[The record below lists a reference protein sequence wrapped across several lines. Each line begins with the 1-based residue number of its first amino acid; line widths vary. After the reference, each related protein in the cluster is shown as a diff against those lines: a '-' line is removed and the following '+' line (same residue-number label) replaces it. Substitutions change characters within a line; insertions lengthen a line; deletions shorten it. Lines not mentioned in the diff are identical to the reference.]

1 MRARGRRRNG
11 PSPHR
16 SHPLLLMLSIR
27 SRRPARAVVLAGLG
41 LACLVVCAGAQQA
54 LGSSHYAAR
63 VLGRQG
69 TAAVGAQR
77 AATRTAAHATF
88 VGGTYVAAN
97 GASVTVRVSD
107 AFPDGSDRGRRW
119 AEFFST
125 MPHGAELST
134 VTVTV
139 VTAAEL
145 PASCNSDALGCYRPG
160 EITIADEVLG
170 GVTPEEVARHEYG
183 HHVAASRLNSPWPAL
198 DWGPKR
204 WATVAHVCGDVTV
217 GSAHPGDESDHY
229 SENPA
234 EAWAEVYRILAERA
248 AGLPGNTWSI
258 VVGRYFPDDAA
269 LAAAREDVVHPWTA
283 PTTRRFNGTF
293 TKTGKR
299 QWLRTLATPL
309 DGTVTIKLSMPR
321 GTRHDVTLLAANGRT
336 VLARW
341 TAFTS
346 TTRTITTTVC
356 GQRSVVLRVTR
367 GNQPSP
373 FSVAVTS
380 A

>member
-1 MRARGRRRNG
+1 
-11 PSPHR
+11 
-16 SHPLLLMLSIR
+16 
-27 SRRPARAVVLAGLG
+27 
-41 LACLVVCAGAQQA
+41 
-54 LGSSHYAAR
+54 
-63 VLGRQG
+63 
-69 TAAVGAQR
+69 
-77 AATRTAAHATF
+77 
-88 VGGTYVAAN
+88 
-97 GASVTVRVSD
+97 
-107 AFPDGSDRGRRW
+107 
-119 AEFFST
+119 

-217 GSAHPGDESDHY
+217 GSAHPGDEGDHY

-234 EAWAEVYRILAERA
+234 EAWAEVYRILAERT

-258 VVGRYFPDDAA
+258 VVGRYFPDEAV

-283 PTTRRFNGTF
+283 PTTRRFSGTF

-309 DGTVTIKLSMPR
+309 DGNITVKLSMPG

-336 VLARW
+336 VLAHW
-341 TAFTS
+341 TGVHEHDANDHDHRLRTAVGGAAGHPRQPAEPVLGRRDLGL
-346 TTRTITTTVC
+346 TRR
-356 GQRSVVLRVTR
+356 GRRLQAPRTR
-367 GNQPSP
+367 AMRYRP
-373 FSVAVTS
+373 T
-380 A
+380 